1 MNFRFKW
8 KHRDGSILEFGPT
21 GWTSDDPQK
30 IDCLLNQ
37 PSGSGVAIP
46 PDVRKWLQEECE
58 LTDSVVRT
66 FRYHHANRSRMNR
79 NFSVFAFPLLLAFL
93 FLFSDQLSRL
103 SVPRSM
109 LESEKTIDR
118 MALKRATLINS
129 HAVGPFPDPVE
140 IRVSANYQ
148 AVDSSIDSAIDKVT
162 RRLRRAQRRLKD
174 RVHPSF
180 NVKNVSRHR
189 PTANLVTQ
197 FHSWLVGEF
206 GLAHTTNGWPL
217 KQNLINGRRS
227 KKQLATSRLA
237 VAGLKAHGQN

>member
-1 MNFRFKW
+1 MPQF
-8 KHRDGSILEFGPT
+8 LQ
-21 GWTSDDPQK
+21 TSA
-30 IDCLLNQ
+30 
-37 PSGSGVAIP
+37 SGCKKNASSRI
-46 PDVRKWLQEECE
+46 
-58 LTDSVVRT
+58 SVVRT
-66 FRYHHANRSRMNR
+66 FRYHHPNRSRMNR
-79 NFSVFAFPLLLAFL
+79 IFSVSAFPSLLTFL

-118 MALKRATLINS
+118 MAVEKATLINS
-129 HAVGPFPDPVE
+129 HAVGPFPEPVE

-148 AVDSSIDSAIDKVT
+148 AVDSSIDSEINQVT
-162 RRLRRAQRRLKD
+162 RRLRRVQRRLKD

-206 GLAHTTNGWPL
+206 GLAHTTNGRPL
-217 KQNLINGRRS
+217 KQNLINGRRFKS
-227 KKQLATSRLA
+227 SSRLL
-237 VAGLKAHGQN
+237 VSRQQD

>member
-1 MNFRFKW
+1 
-8 KHRDGSILEFGPT
+8 
-21 GWTSDDPQK
+21 
-30 IDCLLNQ
+30 
-37 PSGSGVAIP
+37 
-46 PDVRKWLQEECE
+46 
-58 LTDSVVRT
+58 
-66 FRYHHANRSRMNR
+66 MNR
-79 NFSVFAFPLLLAFL
+79 IFSVSAFPSLLAFL

-118 MALKRATLINS
+118 MAVEKATLINS
-129 HAVGPFPDPVE
+129 HAVGPFPEPVE

-148 AVDSSIDSAIDKVT
+148 AVDSSIDSEINQVT
-162 RRLRRAQRRLKD
+162 RRLRRVQRRLKD

-206 GLAHTTNGWPL
+206 GLAHTTNGRPL
-217 KQNLINGRRS
+217 KTKSDKWTKVQ
-227 KKQLATSRLA
+227 KQLATSRLA
-237 VAGLKAHGQN
+237 AAGLKAHGQN